1 MLRALFFFIGGFYE
15 YADTVTRVCEGTYE
29 RNDFMRYMRRIDRL
43 IQKFQ
48 PKGNRLIAIFV
59 KPDEQTDTFKVEY
72 HLWNE
77 NKGGF
82 SGRSVSEYG
91 TEQEVREF
99 IDSITAQYPSKQ
111 AVIFIDDL
119 GDNDEDES
127 G

>member
-1 MLRALFFFIGGFYE
+1 
-15 YADTVTRVCEGTYE
+15 
-29 RNDFMRYMRRIDRL
+29 MRYMRRVDRL

-48 PKGNRLIAIFV
+48 PKGNKLITIFV
-59 KPDEQTDTFKVEY
+59 KPDEQTGTFKVEY
-72 HLWNE
+72 HLWNG

-82 SGRSVSEYG
+82 SGRFVSEYS
-91 TEQEVREF
+91 TEQEVQEF

-119 GDNDEDES
+119 SEDDEDDEDES